1 MKIHK
6 GFVILSFITAL
17 LLVIGVWTS
26 VDASGLSRSV
36 SRVPSPTS
44 LPVTPSYEEPSEP
57 AQPQGSGSIDS
68 FSPTCF
74 NAIPGSGVCY
84 INWQSVNLDVA
95 PSYLV
100 TMTISID
107 NRLRA
112 NLQGFFQSQ
121 ITLSNEV
128 FQPGFRVTCGF
139 PKSDSPS
146 ALGNTYAYVIRARDS
161 SGANYSNSGQITC
174 PADVV
179 RLSLPLIT
187 R

>member
-6 GFVILSFITAL
+6 GFVVLSFVTAL
-17 LLVIGVWTS
+17 LLAVWLWTS
-26 VDASGLSRSV
+26 VDASGSSRSV
-36 SRVPSPTS
+36 SLVPSPTP
-44 LPVTPSYEEPSEP
+44 LPVNPSYEEPSEP

-100 TMTISID
+100 TMTFSID

-112 NLQGFFQSQ
+112 NLQGFFQSGISLNSQ
-121 ITLSNEV
+121 V

-146 ALGNTYAYVIRARDS
+146 ALGNTYAYAIRARDS
-161 SGANYSNSGQITC
+161 SGANYNNSGQITC